1 LSSSCQLGLG
11 VILRHFSLSSYTQ
24 VVLRLEK
31 ISELVV
37 IGLTKKIKTNVEYIR
52 AILDSRLE
60 VTPEN

>member
-1 LSSSCQLGLG
+1 
-11 VILRHFSLSSYTQ
+11 VILRYFSLSSYTQ